1 MGECIEI
8 SIIVPVYKVEKYL
21 PKCLDSILAQTF
33 SDFEVL
39 LVDDG
44 SPDSSGRIAE
54 EYAERDSR
62 IKVFH
67 KENGGVSSARNY
79 GLRHARGQY
88 IAFCDSD
95 DWVEADWLET
105 LYQQMNT
112 YSADLS
118 VCGML
123 KENEAGKILFSIEK
137 DQIYV
142 KNKEE
147 ILLTL
152 FKGDEYNKYQGWIFN
167 KLYKRKIIMQH
178 HISFKEDVFYSED
191 RLFNFFYYC
200 YCTSAVFS
208 TSSKYH
214 YLIRQNSAMISYQE
228 SNAYE
233 EKYGSFMDAF
243 EIMSHSCRSFPLVIR
258 QALASNY
265 ILDCINLYIKY
276 NTSAS
281 QKEIHAKVKAV
292 IGKNLKLVPGLKK
305 REYFLFL
312 IHPSIYKNFIYIRW
326 KLSKIKH
333 YLINKFYFRLKIFVG
348 LFFFVLGLI

>member
-79 GLRHARGQY
+79 GLRQARGQY

-95 DWVEADWLET
+95 DWVEADWLKT
-105 LYQQMNT
+105 LYEQISE
-112 YSADLS
+112 YPVDLS
-118 VCGML
+118 VCGLM
-123 KENEAGKILFSIEK
+123 KEDEAGKTLFSIDERH
-137 DQIYV
+137 IYT

-147 ILLTL
+147 ALLTL
-152 FKGDEYNKYQGWIFN
+152 FNGDGYYRYQGWVVN
-167 KLYKRKIIMQH
+167 KLYKKEILIKNHIYFNEKI
-178 HISFKEDVFYSED
+178 SYSED
-191 RLFNFFYYC
+191 RLFNFFYLLHCSSIVY
-200 YCTSAVFS
+200 S
-208 TSSKYH
+208 TDPKYH
-214 YLIRQNSAMISYQE
+214 YLIRQNSAMISYHENKVYQ
-228 SNAYE
+228 
-233 EKYGSFMDAF
+233 EKYGTFMDAF
-243 EIMSHSCRSFPLVIR
+243 EIMSRICIPFPLVIR

-265 ILDCINLYIKY
+265 ILDSINLYFKY
-276 NTSAS
+276 NTSS
-281 QKEIHAKVKAV
+281 FRKEIHAKVKAV
-292 IGKNLKLVPGLKK
+292 IGENLKLVSGLKK

-312 IHPSIYKNFIYIRW
+312 IHPKIYKSFIYIRW
-326 KLSKIKH
+326 QLSKAKH
-333 YLINKFYFRLKIFVG
+333 
-348 LFFFVLGLI
+348 FFDK